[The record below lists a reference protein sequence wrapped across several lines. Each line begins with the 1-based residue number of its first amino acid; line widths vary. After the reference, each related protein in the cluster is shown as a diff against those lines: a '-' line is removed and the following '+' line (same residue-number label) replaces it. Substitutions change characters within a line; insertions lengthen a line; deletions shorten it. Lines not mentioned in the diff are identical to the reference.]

1 MLSPTMNRYVPALV
15 LAAGCALIFGIREQH
30 KVPARMPMKAIPMPA
45 PGYVVKDLV
54 VDPDEQR
61 VAGMSDYVMRTFQ
74 RDSMDSGYSIYVG
87 YYDFQQQ
94 GKSIHSPRNCLPGA
108 GWEQV
113 ESDVRLVSV
122 NGGTYPVNRFVLS
135 NEGQQVVVYYW
146 YQGRGRV
153 ESNEYRVKWNLL
165 RDAALSGRTEEALVR
180 IVLPLDMQRVRGA
193 DKHAAFAEADSLG
206 MATARQLIP
215 NVEKA
220 LPLPPASNS

>member
-1 MLSPTMNRYVPALV
+1 MLSPTANRYLPAVV

-30 KVPARMPMKAIPMPA
+30 KAPPRMPMSAIAMPA
-45 PGYVVKDLV
+45 PGYKVEELV
-54 VDPDEQR
+54 VPEDEQR
-61 VAGMSDYVMRTFQ
+61 VAGMSDYVLRNFQ
-74 RDSMDSGYSIYVG
+74 RDSLDAGYSIYVG

-113 ESDVRLVSV
+113 ESDTRMVSAA
-122 NGGTYPVNRFVLS
+122 GGTHPVNRFVLS

-165 RDAALSGRTEEALVR
+165 RDAAFTGRTEEALVR
-180 IVLPLDMQRVRGA
+180 IVIPLDMRRVRSNEA
-193 DKHAAFAEADSLG
+193 KAAYAEADQLG
-206 MATARQLIP
+206 MAKAAELIP
-215 NVEKA
+215 AVKAA
-220 LPLPPASNS
+220 LPVPAT

>member
-1 MLSPTMNRYVPALV
+1 MLSPTVNRYVPALV

-30 KVPARMPMKAIPMPA
+30 KVPARTPMKAIPMPA
-45 PGYVVKDLV
+45 PGYVVKDIE
-54 VDPDEQR
+54 VDPEEQR

-74 RDSMDSGYSIYVG
+74 RDSLDAGYSIYVG

-113 ESDVRLVSV
+113 ASDVRIVNV
-122 NGGTYPVNRFVLS
+122 NGGSYPVNRFVLA

-165 RDAALSGRTEEALVR
+165 RDAALAGRTEEALVR
-180 IVLPLDMQRVRGA
+180 IVLPLDMRRVRGTDA
-193 DKHAAFAEADSLG
+193 NAAYAEADSLG
-206 MATARQLIP
+206 MATAKQLIP

-220 LPLPPASNS
+220 LPLPPASTI